1 MMKYEELRETEL
13 FTFFNFTEAGRHRT
27 ADGLVDVRLKPGGF
41 PEFIDALIRI
51 DRSSVVH
58 RAILLLDRDWVG
70 SPSTINPFGKDL
82 AKSFVQAVTHPDD
95 KERAAGIVT
104 TLWRVTGSDDII
116 VRIRGSDETEPEV
129 SEFLDNLVEVYLG
142 TADEFEKKL
151 SRTVVSIR
159 NIVSL
164 GRKRLQVEVAAI
176 PETES

>member
-1 MMKYEELRETEL
+1 MKYDELLETDL
-13 FTFFNFTEAGRHRT
+13 FTFFNFAEAGRQRT

-51 DRSSVVH
+51 DRGSVVH

-82 AKSFVQAVTHPDD
+82 AKSFVLAVTHPDD
-95 KERAAGIVT
+95 RERAAGIVT

-129 SEFLDNLVEVYLG
+129 SQFLDDLVEVYLG
-142 TADEFEKKL
+142 TAEAFEKTL
-151 SRTVVSIR
+151 SKTRVSMR

-164 GRKRLQVEVAAI
+164 GKKRLQIEVA
-176 PETES
+176 PVPDVDS